1 MFPLPFNFPFRK
13 KDGSLSTLGDEM
25 GGGSYTLPTA
35 STDIKGGVKIGA
47 GLTMDGEVLKNTNPT
62 PPTPYTLPTADTDT
76 KGGVKIGA
84 GLAMDGETLNCIVT
98 GGSFAKLW
106 EWDGET
112 SETEN
117 FEIAL
122 SSDNYDFLIV
132 NFKMDIQP
140 SNAKYN
146 NSQVVIKGGNGTLNV
161 NHCYWSSNQNHED
174 LAWRLIQYVDDTH
187 YKLSNGYKSGDNASV
202 CVVTSVYG
210 VKL

>member
-35 STDIKGGVKIGA
+35 SANTKGGVKIGA

-62 PPTPYTLPTADTDT
+62 PPTPYTLPTASADI
-76 KGGVKIGA
+76 KGGVKIGV
-84 GLAMDGETLNCIVT
+84 GLTMDGEVLKCTVM
-98 GGSFAKLW
+98 GGSFTKLW
-106 EWDGET
+106 EWDGT
-112 SETEN
+112 TLQVNN

-122 SSDNYDFLIV
+122 SSGNYDFLIV
-132 NFKMDIQP
+132 NFKLDSQVA
-140 SNAKYN
+140 NAKYN
-146 NSQVVIKGGNGTLNV
+146 NSQVVIKSGNGTLNV
-161 NHCYWSSNQNHED
+161 NHCYWSSNQGYND
-174 LAWRLIQYVDDTH
+174 LAWRLFQYVDDTH
-187 YKLSNGYKSGDNASV
+187 YKLSNGYKSGDDAGA